1 MFRSFCVD
9 LQLLV
14 ALNAIN
20 IYIIGIYKERL
31 KQTKEICA

>member
-20 IYIIGIYKERL
+20 IYNRYIYIR
-31 KQTKEICA
+31 TD

>member
-20 IYIIGIYKERL
+20 IYNRYNKDRL

>member
-20 IYIIGIYKERL
+20 IYNRYILYKDRL
-31 KQTKEICA
+31 N